1 MEIFK
6 LFGSVLVKT
15 DEAEKSIS
23 KTESKAQK
31 FAGTLGKGI
40 TTAAKWG
47 AGLVT
52 AAAGAAT
59 AVVGALLQMDEKT
72 KEYRENQAKLTAA
85 WEASGKSAE
94 LAKQAYSGLYGI
106 IGDQDTATEAGQL
119 MSQLATSTEDVATW
133 TDIAAGVAGTFG
145 DALPI
150 NSLIEAANETQKTG
164 EITGA
169 LADALNWVGIQ
180 EDEFQAK
187 LDACSTE
194 QERNQLITET
204 LSTTYAGATEAFKAN
219 NEQLLAAREAEVQLN
234 DATANLGGAVADIK
248 AKFVTEFVPSVAGA
262 TDALAEML
270 RGSETAK
277 EDLVKNI
284 EKMVESA
291 VEKLPE
297 FIDLGLDI
305 IFAIAEGLVRALP
318 DLLLAI
324 PDLVMQII
332 DKFLEA
338 GPDLF
343 DAGKEMLNELLD
355 GMKNVWQ
362 SVYDWVSEKV
372 EWVTDKL
379 FFWRSA
385 QDEMSG
391 EDDADGSH
399 ASGLPYV
406 PYDGYRA
413 ILHKG
418 ETVSSAASSQNMVE
432 DIVNGLAGVMGG
444 GGSRQP
450 IVVPVY
456 LDKREIAEAIF
467 DPLND
472 VSRQRGEPLGA
483 Y

>member
-6 LFGSVLVKT
+6 LFGSILIKS
-15 DEAEKSIS
+15 DEADKSIQ
-23 KTESKAQK
+23 KTENKAGK
-31 FAGTLGKGI
+31 LATALGNGI
-40 TTAAKWG
+40 KTAAKWG

-59 AVVGALLQMDEKT
+59 AVVGAILQMDEKT
-72 KEYRENQAKLTAA
+72 QEYRENMAKLTAA
-85 WEASGKSAE
+85 WESSKGGAD
-94 LAKQAYSGLYGI
+94 LAKEAYSGLYSV
-106 IGDQDTATEAGQL
+106 IGDQDTATEAAQL
-119 MSQLATSTEDVATW
+119 MAKLASSTQDVATW
-133 TDIAAGVAGTFG
+133 TDIAAGVTGTFG

-150 NSLIEAANETQKTG
+150 NSLIEAANETAKVGTV
-164 EITGA
+164 TGA
-169 LADALNWVGIQ
+169 LADALNWAGIN
-180 EDEFQAK
+180 EDEFNQK
-187 LDACSTE
+187 LAACGSE

-204 LSTTYAGATEAFKAN
+204 LSTTYRDATEAYKGN
-219 NEQLLAAREAEVQLN
+219 NAQLIAVRENQAEL
-234 DATANLGGAVADIK
+234 DEATGALGGAVAELK
-248 AKFVTEFVPSVAGA
+248 TKFTSDFTPALAGA
-262 TDALAEML
+262 TTALAEML

-277 EDLVKNI
+277 KDLVSNI

-305 IFAIAEGLVRALP
+305 IFAIAEGLIKALP
-318 DLLLAI
+318 DLLLSI
-324 PDLVMQII
+324 PGLVMQII

-343 DAGKEMLNELLD
+343 DAGKEMLQELWNGLKD
-355 GMKNVWQ
+355 IWK
-362 SVYDWVSEKV
+362 SVFDWVGEKV
-372 EWVTDKL
+372 QWITDKL

-385 QDEMSG
+385 KDEMG
-391 EDDADGSH
+391 GGDLDGSH

-418 ETVSSAASSQNMVE
+418 ETVVNAADSQSMVE
-432 DIVNGLAGVMGG
+432 DIVNGLAGVINGG
-444 GGSRQP
+444 RSGQP
-450 IVVPVY
+450 VVIKIY
-456 LDKREIAEAIF
+456 LDKREIAEGIF

-483 Y
+483 H

>member
-6 LFGSVLVKT
+6 LFGSILIKS
-15 DEAEKSIS
+15 DEADKSIQ
-23 KTESKAQK
+23 KTESKA
-31 FAGTLGKGI
+31 GKLATTFGNGI
-40 TTAAKWG
+40 KTAAKWG

-59 AVVGALLQMDEKT
+59 AVVGGILRKDEAT
-72 KEYRENQAKLTAA
+72 QGYRENMDKLTTA
-85 WEASGKSAE
+85 WEASKGGAD
-94 LAKQAYSGLYGI
+94 LAKEAYSGLYSV
-106 IGDQDTATEAGQL
+106 IGDQDTATEAAQL
-119 MSQLATSTEDVATW
+119 MAKLASSTQDVATW
-133 TDIAAGVAGTFG
+133 TDIAAGVTGTFG

-150 NSLIEAANETQKTG
+150 NSLIEAANETAKVGTV
-164 EITGA
+164 TGA
-169 LADALNWVGIQ
+169 LADALNWAGIS
-180 EDEFQAK
+180 EDEFNAK
-187 LDACSTE
+187 LAACSTE

-204 LSTTYAGATEAFKAN
+204 LSTTYRDATEAYKEN
-219 NEQLLAAREAEVQLN
+219 NAQLIEARENQAKLDE
-234 DATANLGGAVADIK
+234 ATGALGGAVAELKTRFTSDFTP
-248 AKFVTEFVPSVAGA
+248 ALAGA
-262 TDALAEML
+262 TTALAEML

-277 EDLVKNI
+277 KDLVANI

-305 IFAIAEGLVRALP
+305 IFAIAEGLIKALP

-324 PDLVMQII
+324 PGLVMQII

-343 DAGKEMLNELLD
+343 NAGKEMLQELWD
-355 GMKNVWQ
+355 GLKNVWQ

-372 EWVTDKL
+372 EWITSKL

-385 QDEMSG
+385 KDEMGGGDS
-391 EDDADGSH
+391 DGSH

-418 ETVSSAASSQNMVE
+418 ETVVNAAGSQSMVE
-432 DIVNGLAGVMGG
+432 DIVNGLAGVINGG
-444 GGSRQP
+444 RSGQP
-450 IVVPVY
+450 VVVKVY
-456 LDKREIAEAIF
+456 LDKREIAEGIF